1 LIAPLRRK
9 VVVFAGGGTGGH
21 LFPGLAVARA
31 LPSLEPVF
39 LVPPDRGDGGR
50 IGGEFR
56 VVELAAPRVDRA
68 PWFFPA
74 RLALAVQRAR
84 RLLRELGATAVVG
97 LGGYASV
104 PGALAARSL
113 GLPLYLVECNAVPGR
128 ATRLLAHFAA
138 GIGLGAAPAQATLP
152 RGRRCRVTGTPL
164 RDNLRAH
171 AAKEEFGLE
180 PTLPTLLV
188 LGGSQGAA
196 GLNARVLEGLEACAP
211 GAFQVLHC
219 SGNRDA
225 ANVRA
230 GYKSLDVP
238 AAVVDFLPDI
248 GRAYAVADLVLSRAG
263 ASTVAECA
271 ALRRPA
277 VFVPYPWHKDRQQ
290 VYNAWEAVRAGAAR
304 IVEEADLDP
313 TMLKGIVHEILL
325 DPEQRRRMA
334 QAAQGIA
341 RPEAAH
347 DMAAHLV
354 ESLGEALAE
363 PQWKAELGE

>member
-1 LIAPLRRK
+1 LIAPLKRK

-39 LVPPDRGDGGR
+39 LVPPDRGDAVH
-50 IGGEFR
+50 IDGEFR

-68 PWFFPA
+68 PWLFPV
-74 RLALAVQRAR
+74 RLARAVQRAR
-84 RLLRELGATAVVG
+84 RILRELDATAVVG

-104 PGALAARSL
+104 PGAIAARSL
-113 GLPLYLVECNAVPGR
+113 GLPLYLIECNAVPGR
-128 ATRLLAHFAA
+128 ATRFLARFAA

-152 RGRRCRVTGTPL
+152 RGPLCRVTGTPL
-164 RDNLRAH
+164 RGDLRTDTT
-171 AAKEEFGLE
+171 KEEFGLE
-180 PTLPTLLV
+180 PALPTLLV
-188 LGGSQGAA
+188 LGGSQGAS
-196 GLNARVLEGLEACAP
+196 GLNARVLGGLEACAR

-225 ANVRA
+225 ASVRA

-238 AAVVDFLPDI
+238 AAVIDFLPDI

-277 VFVPYPWHKDRQQ
+277 VFVPYPWHRDRQQ
-290 VYNAWEAVRAGAAR
+290 VHNAWEAVRAGAAR

-325 DPEQRRRMA
+325 DPEQRHRMA
-334 QAAQGIA
+334 EAAHGIA
-341 RPEAAH
+341 RNRVILRQRFPGDWTVSAR
-347 DMAAHLV
+347 D
-354 ESLGEALAE
+354 
-363 PQWKAELGE
+363 

>member
-1 LIAPLRRK
+1 LIAPLNRK

-31 LPSLEPVF
+31 LPTLEPVF
-39 LVPPDRGDGGR
+39 LVPPDRGDADH
-50 IGGEFR
+50 IGGEFG
-56 VVELAAPRVDRA
+56 VVELDTPRVDRA
-68 PWFFPA
+68 PLLFPM
-74 RLALAVQRAR
+74 RLALAVRRAR
-84 RLLRELGATAVVG
+84 RILRELNATAVVG

-113 GLPLYLVECNAVPGR
+113 GLPLYLIECNAVPGR
-128 ATRLLAHFAA
+128 ATRLLARFAA

-152 RGRRCRVTGTPL
+152 GGPRCRVTGTPL
-164 RDNLRAH
+164 RADLRRD
-171 AAKEEFGLE
+171 AAREEFGLD
-180 PTLPTLLV
+180 PALPTMLV

-196 GLNARVLEGLEACAP
+196 GLNARVLGGLSACAP
-211 GAFQVLHC
+211 GTFQVLHC

-225 ANVRA
+225 ANVHA
-230 GYKSLDVP
+230 GYRNLHVP
-238 AAVVDFLPDI
+238 ATVVDFLPDI

-290 VYNAWEAVRAGAAR
+290 VHNAWEAVRAGAAK

-313 TMLKGIVHEILL
+313 PMLRGIVQEILL
-325 DPEQRRRMA
+325 DPEERQRMA
-334 QAAQGIA
+334 QAAQHIA

-363 PQWKAELGE
+363 PQWSAELGE

>member
-1 LIAPLRRK
+1 LIAPLNRK

-31 LPSLEPVF
+31 LPTLEPVF
-39 LVPPDRGDGGR
+39 LVPPDRGDTGHVA
-50 IGGEFR
+50 GEFR

-74 RLALAVQRAR
+74 RLALAVRRAR

-113 GLPLYLVECNAVPGR
+113 GLPLYLIECNAVPGR
-128 ATRLLAHFAA
+128 ATRVLARFAA
-138 GIGLGAAPAQATLP
+138 GIGLGATPARTTLP
-152 RGRRCRVTGTPL
+152 HGPHCRVTGTPL
-164 RDNLRAH
+164 RADLRADST
-171 AAKEEFGLE
+171 KEEFGLE
-180 PTLPTLLV
+180 PELPTLLV

-196 GLNARVLEGLEACAP
+196 GLNTRVLEGLEACAP
-211 GAFQVLHC
+211 ASFQVLHC

-238 AAVVDFLPDI
+238 ATVVDFLPDI

-290 VYNAWEAVRAGAAR
+290 VHNAWEAVRAGAAR

-313 TMLKGIVHEILL
+313 PMLKGIVHEILL

-334 QAAQGIA
+334 QAARDIA

-354 ESLGEALAE
+354 ESFGEALAE